1 MRRNE
6 KFSGKK
12 NLTSQ
17 VKARRM
23 KIATST
29 SKMKSG
35 VFWVFSHG
43 SYNVVA
49 ELKRNGRLLSI
60 Y

>member
-23 KIATST
+23 KIATT

-43 SYNVVA
+43 SSRI
-49 ELKRNGRLLSI
+49 EKKR
-60 Y
+60 